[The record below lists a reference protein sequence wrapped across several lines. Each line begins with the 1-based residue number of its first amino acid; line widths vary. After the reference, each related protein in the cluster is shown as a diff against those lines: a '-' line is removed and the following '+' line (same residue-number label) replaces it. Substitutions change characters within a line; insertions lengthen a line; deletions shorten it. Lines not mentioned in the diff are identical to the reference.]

1 MMFEVGVGVE
11 VRVEVGVRV
20 GVRVHHLISITS
32 KKLVN
37 HPFFSAFSYLED
49 AKFH

>member
-1 MMFEVGVGVE
+1 MPIHMMFEVGVR
-11 VRVEVGVRV
+11 VRVGVRV
-20 GVRVHHLISITS
+20 GVHHLISITS